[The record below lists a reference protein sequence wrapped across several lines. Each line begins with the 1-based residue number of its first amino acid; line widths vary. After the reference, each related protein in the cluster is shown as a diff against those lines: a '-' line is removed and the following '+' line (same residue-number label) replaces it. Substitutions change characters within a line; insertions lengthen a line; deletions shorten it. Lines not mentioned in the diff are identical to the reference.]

1 VYIRVHRRGDEDCDD
16 EISRWVMTSILAG
29 SKKLYK
35 SVKEGQNPQV
45 NVASR
50 EKKLSQSML
59 IRKTKDESALTSS
72 SVLTSVA
79 KVKASASGG

>member
-1 VYIRVHRRGDEDCDD
+1 MGDDIYTSRKQEAVQVSERR
-16 EISRWVMTSILAG
+16 
-29 SKKLYK
+29 
-35 SVKEGQNPQV
+35 QNPQV

-72 SVLTSVA
+72 SVFTSVA